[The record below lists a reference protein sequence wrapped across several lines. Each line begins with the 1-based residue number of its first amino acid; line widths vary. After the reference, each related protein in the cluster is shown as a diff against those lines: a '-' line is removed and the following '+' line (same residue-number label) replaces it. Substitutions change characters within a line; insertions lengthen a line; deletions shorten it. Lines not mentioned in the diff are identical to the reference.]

1 MTTGDR
7 KERAP
12 GNDGYDEPACEYS
25 SPPCYLHEL
34 EPGYLEPVAPQSM
47 DGPAVREWRREQRRR
62 LTVLRNRM
70 SGREG
75 NDVARAMIGC
85 IGRLHA
91 WLGRQRQIIEKATED
106 QKPMVARYLLYIS
119 SVYVLATVSVAQQ
132 TPATNLKSI
141 MQQLRDDTVLIMD
154 AMLVDDMAAVAD
166 AAVRISDHPRIPP
179 SQVSLVAAE
188 LGSEMAAFKQFDT
201 LVHDLSEAMRE
212 AAENGDRVRTQ
223 KHFQD
228 MIAGCMGCHSAYR
241 PRVMSV
247 LTNED

>member
-1 MTTGDR
+1 
-7 KERAP
+7 
-12 GNDGYDEPACEYS
+12 
-25 SPPCYLHEL
+25 
-34 EPGYLEPVAPQSM
+34 
-47 DGPAVREWRREQRRR
+47 
-62 LTVLRNRM
+62 
-70 SGREG
+70 
-75 NDVARAMIGC
+75 
-85 IGRLHA
+85 
-91 WLGRQRQIIEKATED
+91 
-106 QKPMVARYLLYIS
+106 MVARTLLFIPCLS
-119 SVYVLATVSVAQQ
+119 ALLTAASAQQ
-132 TPATNLKSI
+132 VPETSLKSI
-141 MQQLRDDTVLIMD
+141 MQELRNDTVLIMD